1 MVAPNPPKAQA
12 THGFIGPGANAADS
26 KVPQRLFFRPQIHVL
41 RGYDMELLVYVRNH
55 GGRREGTKYVGA
67 SVGDSPGI
75 ETLGS
80 RAPLTSSAEFR
91 IDARVEDPIEELMD
105 AVEQVF
111 AMLGTPGRPVYV
123 TRPRSAIR
131 VQLEPGFDT
140 PTEVARDLAEMLA
153 MCSPKV
159 PARPHIAS
167 PEHAAAQ

>member
-1 MVAPNPPKAQA
+1 
-12 THGFIGPGANAADS
+12 
-26 KVPQRLFFRPQIHVL
+26 
-41 RGYDMELLVYVRNH
+41 MELLVYVRNH

-91 IDARVEDPIEELMD
+91 IDASVEDPIEELMD
-105 AVEQVF
+105 AVDQVF
-111 AMLGTPGRPVYV
+111 AMLGAPGRPVYV

-159 PARPHIAS
+159 PERPRIAT
-167 PEHAAAQ
+167 PAHAAAQ